1 MIGETKTMDN
11 KELTKRR
18 EELEKKLKR
27 KEAAH
32 YGKPFWHK
40 EGVYRESVKE
50 IRNIYDELYK
60 VAQEL
65 GDPIPVWF

>member
-1 MIGETKTMDN
+1 MDN